1 MFGRLDKFD
10 GPIFGV
16 SIYGGQGRGGGG
28 GWMAFI
34 WHVNWITYLGGNF
47 C

>member
-10 GPIFGV
+10 GLIFGV
-16 SIYGGQGRGGGG
+16 SIYEGQGGGG
-28 GWMAFI
+28 GWMAYI

>member
-10 GPIFGV
+10 GLIFGV
-16 SIYGGQGRGGGG
+16 SIYGGQGGGGG
-28 GWMAFI
+28 GWMAYI

>member
-10 GPIFGV
+10 GLIFGV
-16 SIYGGQGRGGGG
+16 SIYGGQGGGGG
-28 GWMAFI
+28 G
-34 WHVNWITYLGGNF
+34 VDGLYLA

>member
-10 GPIFGV
+10 GLIFGV
-16 SIYGGQGRGGGG
+16 SIYGGQGGG
-28 GWMAFI
+28 GWMAYI